1 MTQKS
6 GDLLKKISDETV
18 SIAQLRQD
26 ICDAN
31 TGIIRELA
39 KKADISVA
47 GGRTA
52 MEIASDGA
60 ALAKRCIQE
69 RVTMSHSLELL
80 AVFYESAQYL
90 RAEFRGCAY
99 RQSIV
104 RDELSR
110 TKVVALHPLKLLEL
124 LPPPEPVA
132 AEELKRRLTKKYGG
146 LEQSD
151 YVTYNGSVHCEQKL
165 PPEYIVRSIS
175 KLPCFLCAFLL
186 ETVGSHG
193 KLVGNFQWPDSVSR
207 ETLQS
212 FIQLARQLV
221 NMVPIHPLESDEAH
235 SLLQEIIAC

>member
-1 MTQKS
+1 MKSKCVLALVLACSRHDCVALQSGNEEEVLSIARNHAWNDAMTQKS

-80 AVFYESAQYL
+80 AVFYE
-90 RAEFRGCAY
+90 
-99 RQSIV
+99 
-104 RDELSR
+104 
-110 TKVVALHPLKLLEL
+110 
-124 LPPPEPVA
+124 
-132 AEELKRRLTKKYGG
+132 
-146 LEQSD
+146 
-151 YVTYNGSVHCEQKL
+151 
-165 PPEYIVRSIS
+165 
-175 KLPCFLCAFLL
+175 
-186 ETVGSHG
+186 
-193 KLVGNFQWPDSVSR
+193 
-207 ETLQS
+207 
-212 FIQLARQLV
+212 
-221 NMVPIHPLESDEAH
+221 
-235 SLLQEIIAC
+235 